1 VYVIAGLGNP
11 GREYR
16 ITRHNAGF
24 MVLDKISETVGI
36 KVRGFRYK
44 GRTGKGRYQGEKLFL
59 LKPRTYMNRSGA
71 SVGACLS
78 GLKLNADSLIVVHDD
93 MDLPPGRIRVKK
105 SGGAGGHRGLGSLI
119 DYLGTEEFTRIKIGI
134 GRPLQDVDPVDY
146 VLLPFIKEEKEV
158 IKDAIEK
165 GARAALAVVVEGVDA
180 AMNEFNSK

>member
-16 ITRHNAGF
+16 NARHNAGF
-24 MVLDKISETVGI
+24 MVVDKISESVGI

-44 GRTGKGRYQGEKLFL
+44 GRTGKGGYQGEKLFL

-78 GLKLNADSLIVVHDD
+78 GLKLSADSLIVVHDD
-93 MDLPPGRIRVKK
+93 MDLSPGRIRVKK

-134 GRPLQDVDPVDY
+134 GRPPKDLDPVDY
-146 VLLPFIKEEKEV
+146 VLMPFLKEEKEI
-158 IKDAIEK
+158 IKEAIER
-165 GARAALAVVVEGVDA
+165 GARAALAAVVEGVDA
-180 AMNEFNSK
+180 AMNEFNKK